1 MDFCQGGDD
10 EHPLRKPVRRAVPDV
25 EFGESAG
32 GRSKVLHMTTV
43 EHPDPNEEPEVEEIL
58 ELLDAIEPVDEEVR
72 TSTGAYL
79 NEIGLIPLLCA
90 EQEWALAERV
100 QRGDSEARRGLIE
113 ANLRLVVTV
122 ARGYVGR
129 GVPLMDLIEEGN
141 IGLIR
146 AVEKFD
152 PVRRLR
158 FSTYAMWWIR
168 HGVQHALSHQGRTVR
183 IPVHVLRELAQVL
196 RANRELT
203 AQLSRA
209 PSLEEL
215 ARRVGKEAR
224 AVAELFRVSEHI
236 SSLDAPISDSDD
248 RALIEHLVD
257 EDEPNSPSHG
267 DVEGSGQLQGWL
279 GALRPRQRW
288 IVERRYGLNGEA
300 VHSLAE
306 LATELGVSRERVRQI
321 QEEALRRLRTLSQQ
335 NPSA

>member
-1 MDFCQGGDD
+1 MGTD
-10 EHPLRKPVRRAVPDV
+10 
-25 EFGESAG
+25 
-32 GRSKVLHMTTV
+32 SKS
-43 EHPDPNEEPEVEEIL
+43 EPAEEPAVEEVL
-58 ELLDAIEPVDEEVR
+58 ELLDAIDPVDEEVR

-100 QRGDSEARRGLIE
+100 QAGDGDARRALIE

-146 AVEKFD
+146 AVEKFE
-152 PVRRLR
+152 PERRLR
-158 FSTYAMWWIR
+158 FSTYSMWWIR

-196 RANRELT
+196 RVKREMT
-203 AQLSRA
+203 AQLTR
-209 PSLEEL
+209 PPTLEEL
-215 ARRVGKEAR
+215 ARGVGKEAR
-224 AVAELFRVSEHI
+224 EVAELFRVSEHI
-236 SSLDAPISDSDD
+236 SSLDAPMSDSDD
-248 RALIEHLVD
+248 RALIEHIVD
-257 EDEPNSPSHG
+257 EDESGPTNASEEP
-267 DVEGSGQLQGWL
+267 GSGKVQGWL
-279 GALRPRQRW
+279 AALKPRQQL

-306 LATELGVSRERVRQI
+306 IALDLGISRERVRQI
-321 QEEALRRLRTLSQQ
+321 QEEALKRLRQVSSQDTA
-335 NPSA
+335 S

>member
-1 MDFCQGGDD
+1 
-10 EHPLRKPVRRAVPDV
+10 
-25 EFGESAG
+25 
-32 GRSKVLHMTTV
+32 MTTGKQ
-43 EHPDPNEEPEVEEIL
+43 HDPTEEPEVEEVL
-58 ELLDAIEPVDEEVR
+58 ELLDAIEPVDVETR

-79 NEIGLIPLLCA
+79 NEIGLIPLLDA
-90 EQEWALAERV
+90 EEEWALAERV
-100 QRGDSEARRGLIE
+100 QRGDVAARRGLIE

-152 PVRRLR
+152 PSRRLR

-183 IPVHVLRELAQVL
+183 IPVHVLRELAQIL

-203 AQLSRA
+203 AQLARA
-209 PSLEEL
+209 PSMDEL
-215 ARRVGKEAR
+215 GRRVGKDAR
-224 AVAELFRVSEHI
+224 ELGELFRVSEHI

-257 EDEPNSPSHG
+257 QDETSQGPRAG
-267 DVEGSGQLQGWL
+267 IEGSGQLQGWL
-279 GALRPRQRW
+279 AALKPRQCW
-288 IVERRYGLNGEA
+288 IIERRYGLNGEA

-306 LATELGVSRERVRQI
+306 IAAELGISRERVRQI
-321 QEEALRRLRTLSQQ
+321 QDEALKRLRVLSQQ
-335 NPSA
+335 DPSI